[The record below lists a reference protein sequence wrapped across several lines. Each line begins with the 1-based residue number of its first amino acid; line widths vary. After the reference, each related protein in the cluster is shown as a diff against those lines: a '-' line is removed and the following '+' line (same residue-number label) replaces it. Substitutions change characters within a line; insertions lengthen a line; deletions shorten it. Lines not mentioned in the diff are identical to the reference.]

1 MNPKYPVYVISKNR
15 SETRLTSRALERM
28 RVPYHIVIEPQEYD
42 DYAEHIESDKI
53 YTLPFSNLGQG
64 SIPAR
69 NWVWDHSVSI
79 GAERHWIMDDNIR
92 NFCRRN
98 NNLIVNVGSGTILKI
113 AEDFTDRYENVAL
126 SGLQY
131 RCFVPDISVRPA
143 CTFNTRIYSCIL
155 IKNDIPYRW
164 RGRYNEDTDLSIRAL
179 KDGWCTILFYAF
191 LQEKQA
197 TMTMTGGNTD
207 ELYVDDG
214 RLQMAQSLKD
224 QHPDITTIK
233 QRWGRW
239 QHVVNYRGFRH
250 NKLIKKPNLVI
261 PRGVNN
267 YGLKL
272 KTIKEKYARNTSK
285 ESKAS

>member
-1 MNPKYPVYVISKNR
+1 M
-15 SETRLTSRALERM
+15 
-28 RVPYHIVIEPQEYD
+28 
-42 DYAEHIESDKI
+42 KI
-53 YTLPFSNLGQG
+53 N
-64 SIPAR
+64 
-69 NWVWDHSVSI
+69 VS
-79 GAERHWIMDDNIR
+79 
-92 NFCRRN
+92 
-98 NNLIVNVGSGTILKI
+98 SGTILKA

-131 RCFVPDISVRPA
+131 RFFIPDISCRPA
-143 CTFNTRIYSCIL
+143 IAFNTRIYSCIL

-197 TMTMTGGNTD
+197 TMTMKGGNSD
-207 ELYVDDG
+207 ELYVEDG

-239 QHVVNYRGFRH
+239 QHVVNYRGFRY
-250 NKLIKKPNLVI
+250 NKLIKKPGLII
-261 PRGVNN
+261 PRGVNE

-272 KTIKEKYARNTSK
+272 KTIKGHSQEVDSGYMQSSTP
-285 ESKAS
+285 EYTECPLTME